1 MDMFEGCMIE
11 DLIATVER
19 AELQARPVPEPMY
32 VAPARAERYPVF
44 STYVYEWPV
53 ISAMR
58 QIVGVA

>member
-1 MDMFEGCMIE
+1 MFDGCLI
-11 DLIATVER
+11 DGLIATVER
-19 AELQARPVPEPMY
+19 AELQALLVPEPMY
-32 VAPARAERYPVF
+32 VAPARMERYPVF